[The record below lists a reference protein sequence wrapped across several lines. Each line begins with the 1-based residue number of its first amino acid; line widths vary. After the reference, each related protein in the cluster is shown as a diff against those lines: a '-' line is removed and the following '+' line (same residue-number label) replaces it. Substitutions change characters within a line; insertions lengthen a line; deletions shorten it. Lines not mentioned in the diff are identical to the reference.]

1 MVKKKILSGI
11 LTFSML
17 FSMGAL
23 VPQTVSA
30 ADTEPEEIVLEK
42 STQGNPIA
50 GFDENGDLIYAGDPS
65 ILVDGDTVYLYV
77 GHDDASQGS
86 SYTMPDY
93 LCYSTKDLK
102 KWEYRG
108 KIMDMKDVAWA
119 DDVSAWAS
127 QVLKYQDKYYL
138 LYCAEKSGGKGKA
151 TAVAVS
157 DSPTGPFT
165 DQGIL
170 IEPEMTDPSKY
181 TLEDGTL
188 ASAKYGE
195 GESHPGSFGWEDID
209 PTGWISTDEGGTEH
223 FYMAWG
229 NTHPW
234 MCELQVGSDG
244 KVSVVDQDNNGKIEQ
259 GFDKDLWF
267 QEISDMEVIAANGNT
282 NDMVD
287 YTEAPYLYRRQDES
301 GNYYG
306 PYYLFFATHW
316 REEMGYAMSTE
327 ETTKN
332 LRKSQWEFQSVIMEP
347 TATSDT
353 NHPAVFDFNGH
364 TYFIYHNGSLPG
376 GMGQRRVICIEE
388 LHFNDDGTIQYIQ
401 ETSTGLTG
409 VTSKIIDCDN
419 IPIVHEKYNNTLLD
433 ADYPSKNDTQNAMD
447 MEHLY
452 KKVSTDNNAER
463 ADMLWE
469 IEEGKSDKE
478 NESYVSIESY
488 NKPGLFLTVNSSK
501 KVVMA
506 HDSNSNKAAS
516 NGKSEESDNMTFRTL
531 KGFAGYGV
539 TFESVAFPGY
549 YLTSIDG
556 ELIVSENPEAKLCT
570 FKIAHEDLVSITA
583 QKTKRSYEVGEK
595 LDLSD
600 IRVRASYDDA
610 TARTLSSGF
619 QTNAS
624 SIDMATAGTKTL
636 TVTYTEKGITKS
648 GNIIINVLAKPS
660 VGNTE
665 TDPIKDIPKVNTS
678 HTVKNLN
685 VKITKTD
692 EYNTD
697 GSNGAVTVTGIKS
710 GNPTSIVIPDTV
722 TIDEYT
728 FKVTAIE
735 SKAFQNKSKLKKI
748 SIGDNVTKIG
758 ANAIKGINKKATIT
772 VSEERYKAVKKLLKS
787 KTGYKKT
794 MKIKKKK

>member
-1 MVKKKILSGI
+1 MMKKKILSGI
-11 LTFSML
+11 LTLSML
-17 FSMGAL
+17 VSMGAL
-23 VPQTVSA
+23 VPQTVNA

-50 GFDENGDLIYAGDPS
+50 GFDENGELIYAGDPS

-86 SYTMPDY
+86 SYTMPNY
-93 LCYSTKDLK
+93 LCYSTQDLK
-102 KWEYRG
+102 TWQYEG
-108 KIMDMKDVAWA
+108 EIMNMTDVSWA
-119 DDVSAWAS
+119 DNVSAWAS

-138 LYCAEKSGGKGKA
+138 LYCAERTKENGGSKA
-151 TAVAVS
+151 VAVAVS
-157 DSPTGPFT
+157 DSPTGPFK

-170 IEPEMTDPSKY
+170 IQPEMTEP
-181 TLEDGTL
+181 TTCLLEDGTTV
-188 ASAKYGE
+188 ASKYNKGK
-195 GESHPGSFGWEDID
+195 SFGWEDID
-209 PTGWISTDEGGTEH
+209 PTGWVATDESGTEH

-229 NTHPW
+229 NTTCW
-234 MCELQVGSDG
+234 MCELAVDDNG
-244 KVSVVDQDNNGKIEQ
+244 KIKVVDQNNDGSITQ
-259 GFDKDLWF
+259 GWENDIWY
-267 QEISDMEVIAANGNT
+267 QEIASMVTLPSGNGNG
-282 NDMVD
+282 NVN

-301 GNYYG
+301 GNYFG

-327 ETTKN
+327 ETTEN

-353 NHPAVFDFNGH
+353 NHPAVFDFKGH

-388 LHFNDDGTIQYIQ
+388 LHFNEDGTIPYIQ

-409 VTSKIIDCDN
+409 VTSKILDCDDV
-419 IPIVHEKYNNTLLD
+419 PIAHEKYNNTLLD
-433 ADYPSKNDTQNAMD
+433 ADYPGKNDKQNAMD
-447 MEHLY
+447 LEHLY
-452 KKVSTDNNAER
+452 KKVSTDSRAER

-469 IEEGKSDKE
+469 IEEGKSDKA

-549 YLTSIDG
+549 YLTSKDG
-556 ELIVSENPEAKLCT
+556 ELVVSENPEAKLCT
-570 FKIAHEDLVSITA
+570 FKIAHEDLVSITV
-583 QKTKRSYEVGEK
+583 QKTKRTYEVGDK
-595 LDLSD
+595 LELSD
-600 IRVRASYDDA
+600 MRVRALYDDA
-610 TARTLSSGF
+610 TARNLSSGF
-619 QTNAS
+619 GTNAS
-624 SIDMATAGTKTL
+624 SIDMATAGAKTL
-636 TVTYTEKGITKS
+636 TVTYTEKGITKTS
-648 GNIIINVLAKPS
+648 NITINVLAKPS
-660 VGNTE
+660 ENG
-665 TDPIKDIPKVNTS
+665 TDIDSAKDIPKVNTS

-722 TIDEYT
+722 TIDDYT

-748 SIGDNVTKIG
+748 AIGDNVTKIG
-758 ANAIKGINKKATIT
+758 ANAFKGINKKATIT